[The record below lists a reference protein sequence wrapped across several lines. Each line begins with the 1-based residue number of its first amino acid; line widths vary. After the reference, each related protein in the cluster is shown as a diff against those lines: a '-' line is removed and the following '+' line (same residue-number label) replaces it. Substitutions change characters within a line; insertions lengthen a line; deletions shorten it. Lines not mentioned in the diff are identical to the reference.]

1 MRRPQIWIPEI
12 EYYQKMG
19 GMRAN
24 TETSRSS
31 ARARAATTMS
41 IIPVSKSEVC
51 AQEFCAAMHI
61 KTPFDNAQLPVIQ
74 SMHVRLFFGSISKT
88 HKI

>member
-1 MRRPQIWIPEI
+1 MVGG
-12 EYYQKMG
+12 G

-41 IIPVSKSEVC
+41 TRGEATVVSPLEGEGEDSNPSL
-51 AQEFCAAMHI
+51 Q
-61 KTPFDNAQLPVIQ
+61 
-74 SMHVRLFFGSISKT
+74 GSGEYERPPLYYYSGPK
-88 HKI
+88 